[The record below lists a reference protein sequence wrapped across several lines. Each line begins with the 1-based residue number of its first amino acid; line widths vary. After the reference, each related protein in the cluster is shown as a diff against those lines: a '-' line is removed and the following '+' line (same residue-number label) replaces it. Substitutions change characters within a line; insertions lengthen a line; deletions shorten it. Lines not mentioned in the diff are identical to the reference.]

1 MREGAT
7 TATQIVTWNPS
18 GFRVILNG
26 KYNVVIIDI
35 HCIIYI
41 NCTLLFI
48 NHYLVSWIYISNL
61 YEPYMLCTL
70 YSNMYIVCL

>member
-1 MREGAT
+1 MPEGAT
-7 TATQIVTWNPS
+7 TATQIVTWNSS

-41 NCTLLFI
+41 NCILLFI
-48 NHYLVSWIYISNL
+48 NHYLWAEYISFSTL
-61 YEPYMLCTL
+61 YEP
-70 YSNMYIVCL
+70 